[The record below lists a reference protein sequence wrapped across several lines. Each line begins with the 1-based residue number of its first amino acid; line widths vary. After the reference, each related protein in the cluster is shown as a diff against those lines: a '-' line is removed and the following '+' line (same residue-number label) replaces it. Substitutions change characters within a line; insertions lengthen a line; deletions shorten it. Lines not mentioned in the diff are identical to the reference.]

1 MNLVKCI
8 SSKNDRN
15 QIKQGYN
22 SILAGKINQN
32 QDTGSQFAAIFEQA
46 LAVEYSSE
54 IQTKILRTIN
64 IAQLVIDTV
73 PSFLRHNSIIA
84 ESYNS

>member
-22 SILAGKINQN
+22 SILAGKINQK
-32 QDTGSQFAAIFEQA
+32 QDRSQFAAIFEQA

-54 IQTKILRTIN
+54 IQTKILRSIN
-64 IAQLVIDTV
+64 IAQQVIGTV